1 MNPIKR
7 NVWNFQKCSFG
18 CMTDYTYGDNIYFK
32 NMDDILNEHH
42 HHFILNNIQDMYI
55 TSPLKF
61 IDEIF
66 ELFPNL
72 FVDEIL
78 KIDECRYPN
87 CGSVIKSKCMEKYN
101 QQMKQMFNARE

>member
-1 MNPIKR
+1 MSAFI
-7 NVWNFQKCSFG
+7 S
-18 CMTDYTYGDNIYFK
+18 GDCVNFK
-32 NMDDILNEHH
+32 NMTDIPNEHH
-42 HHFILNNIQDMYI
+42 NRFILNQIHDMYI

-87 CGSVIKSKCMEKYN
+87 CGSVIKSKRMEKYN